1 MIHSTDDIN
10 AAVAANSKKLQ
21 LSKGAQEFTNRV
33 MSTSAISS
41 TSGLPDGAF
50 NKLSGHLELQHA
62 CIHACLH

>member
-1 MIHSTDDIN
+1 MIHCIDDIN

-21 LSKGAQEFTNRV
+21 LSKGSQEFTNRV

-50 NKLSGHLELQHA
+50 QQ
-62 CIHACLH
+62 